1 MQTEI
6 NLLKF
11 YPQSNRPIDERG
23 CLVTDQDRAVARKF
37 DIEYFDGN
45 RLTGYGGYNYNPRF
59 WTKTVAYLKDFYNLD
74 NDSKILDIGCA
85 KGYMMHDLSLLI
97 PDAEIKGID
106 ISQYA
111 KDHAI
116 DSMKDNIVVSNANN
130 IPFPDDYFDL
140 VIAINTLHNLPLIDC
155 KQAFRE
161 LNRVAKKDAFVMNDA
176 WRNHEEKESM
186 LKWNLTALTYMSCKD
201 WKELFNSVGYQGDY
215 YWFFAG

>member
-59 WTKTVAYLKDFYNLD
+59 WTKTVAYLKDYYNLD

-116 DSMKDNIVVSNANN
+116 DSMKDNIAVSNANN
-130 IPFPDDYFDL
+130 IPFPDDHFDL
-140 VIAINTLHNLPLIDC
+140 VIAINTLHNLP
-155 KQAFRE
+155 
-161 LNRVAKKDAFVMNDA
+161 
-176 WRNHEEKESM
+176 
-186 LKWNLTALTYMSCKD
+186 
-201 WKELFNSVGYQGDY
+201 FN
-215 YWFFAG
+215 